1 MKTQLIK
8 TTFKTI
14 IMMFFISLAVSSCK
28 KDDDTK
34 PVTLKE
40 KLAGKWEITSFNVG
54 GTEYMGF
61 VLDNASLQYDA
72 YTGAEGSFKQTV
84 LYTDGE
90 NDETLGTYSVVESTK
105 LIKMSSDGELIEAT
119 FNITQNDQLE
129 LTGEKDGEVVKIK
142 ATRK

>member
-54 GTEYMGF
+54 GSEYFG
-61 VLDNASLQYDA
+61 VIIDHATLQFES
-72 YTGAEGSFKQTV
+72 YTGSEGNFKQTV

-105 LIKMSSDGELIEAT
+105 LLKMISENEVIEAT

-129 LTGEKDGEVVKIK
+129 MTGEQDGEVVKIK